1 MTVGFYSP
9 LPPTRTG
16 IADYAAALLGALRH
30 RGGVKVGDRD
40 ADVCLYH
47 LGNNRLHSEI
57 YRCALARPGVV
68 VLHDAVLHHLLLGMS
83 SVDQYTEE
91 FVFNYGEWYRQLAAE
106 LWRDRARSASDDR
119 YFRYAMLRRIAEAS
133 RAVVVHNPSAAA
145 IVRQHAPSARVAEI
159 PHLFHP
165 PGPPFEAEAAR
176 MRERLGLRPQT
187 FLFGIF
193 GYLRESKR
201 LPVVLRAFEA
211 IRSAGVDAALLISG
225 EFVSTDLARAIEP
238 LLSRPD
244 ILRLGHLPE
253 HDFWLYASAVD
264 ACINLRHPA
273 AGETSGIAVRLM
285 GIGKPVILSAG
296 EENSRFPESSCI
308 RVAISPGETL
318 ELAQHMTWLA
328 QSPVAAREMGRIAAS
343 HIHERH
349 SLDGAADLYWEVL
362 SSCRG

>member
-1 MTVGFYSP
+1 M
-9 LPPTRTG
+9 
-16 IADYAAALLGALRH
+16 
-30 RGGVKVGDRD
+30 KVGDGD

-57 YRCALARPGVV
+57 YRCALARPGVA

-83 SVDQYTEE
+83 GAEEYIEE
-91 FVFNYGEWYRQLAAE
+91 FVFNYGEWHRQLAAE
-106 LWRDRARSASDDR
+106 LWQNRARSGADGR

-133 RAVVVHNPSAAA
+133 KAVVVHNPGAAA
-145 IVRQHAPSARVAEI
+145 IVRAHAPSACVAEI

-165 PGPPFEAEAAR
+165 PSLPFGAETAR
-176 MRERLGLRPQT
+176 LRGRLGLQPRT

-211 IRSAGVDAALLISG
+211 IRSAGVDAALLIAG
-225 EFVSTDLARAIEP
+225 EFVSTDLARALERV
-238 LLSRPD
+238 LYRPD
-244 ILRLGHLPE
+244 VLRVGHLPE
-253 HDFWLYASAVD
+253 RDFWLHAAAVD
-264 ACINLRHPA
+264 ACINLRCPA

-296 EENSRFPESSCI
+296 EENSRFPEGSCI
-308 RVAISPGETL
+308 RVAIGPGERL
-318 ELAQHMTWLA
+318 ELAQHMTWLV
-328 QSPVAAREMGRIAAS
+328 QSPVAAREMGRMAAS

-349 SLDGAADLYWEVL
+349 SLDGTADLYWEVL